1 MIVSKNRSID
11 NDRFKGCFI
20 ISVQFAGRL
29 SLLESIKEFHVQKA
43 SDPTP
48 PHSTTEPNR
57 TDLTPNIVCGI
68 VRCSAS
74 DDRIGYLFISGGDN
88 GCK

>member
-20 ISVQFAGRL
+20 ICVQFAGRL
-29 SLLESIKEFHVQKA
+29 SLLESIKKFHVQEA

-48 PHSTTEPNR
+48 AHPAPLRH
-57 TDLTPNIVCGI
+57 
-68 VRCSAS
+68 
-74 DDRIGYLFISGGDN
+74 
-88 GCK
+88 